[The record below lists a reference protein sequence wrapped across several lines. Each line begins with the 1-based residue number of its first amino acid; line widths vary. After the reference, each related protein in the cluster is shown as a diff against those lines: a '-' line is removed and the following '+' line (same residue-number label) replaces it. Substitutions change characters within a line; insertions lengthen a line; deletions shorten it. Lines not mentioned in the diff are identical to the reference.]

1 MWCGVLVRFISPP
14 LHLSIPLSNASWS
27 LQDPPILCLFSL
39 LSQYPWPPWA
49 LNSPTCTIGGWGCWG
64 EVDGCSG
71 WSKPERSPGKI
82 FSDVSV
88 CWGDLNSILNQETRA
103 EERSKGVIVVVS
115 IQGVRAA
122 PSLIPLMREGSSPR
136 LLSPVKDPL
145 CGLHGD
151 NPWKPLA
158 FKRGRKSVR
167 CEKSKDLY
175 EQREV
180 YWGWQKH
187 QKQQSGL

>member
-1 MWCGVLVRFISPP
+1 MPVDLYKTPPPFHSLPVLSLI
-14 LHLSIPLSNASWS
+14 SIPLTPLGLKLPHMYYRW
-27 LQDPPILCLFSL
+27 L
-39 LSQYPWPPWA
+39 
-49 LNSPTCTIGGWGCWG
+49 GVWG

-71 WSKPERSPGKI
+71 WSKPQRSPGKT

-88 CWGDLNSILNQETRA
+88 CGGDLNSILNQETRA